1 VRWQGVDFDPQ
12 VVRAWNAQGRVAVY
26 GDAEDPEFAAALPLS
41 QARWVVSSIR
51 DPHINRAIY
60 QALHGA
66 GYRGYVAFS
75 ADSREQ
81 GEAWVS
87 EGRADLVLVPFE
99 DAAEQ
104 AVDLLT
110 TTEQQ
115 IVRRA
120 MERRIN
126 QMSGHYIICGF
137 GRMGQQIVR
146 DLERQGVPHVVVEN
160 NPEQIPRLQARGV
173 PYVEG
178 KASEDEVLLRAG
190 VERAK
195 GLIAVAASDE
205 ENVFIVLTARGLNP
219 NLMIIAR
226 SILEANEDKLR
237 RAGADRVISP
247 YILGGRRM
255 AAEVTRRGVVDFLD
269 LILHG
274 DTHNVD
280 IVHLVV
286 PPGSPLV
293 GRTLAELG
301 VWQRCGVTVLATQLP
316 SGEMT
321 ANPCP
326 ETRLADAMEL
336 IVMGNPEQV
345 ARARALL
352 EGSAE
357 GVAAAPSDQS

>member
-1 VRWQGVDFDPQ
+1 
-12 VVRAWNAQGRVAVY
+12 
-26 GDAEDPEFAAALPLS
+26 
-41 QARWVVSSIR
+41 
-51 DPHINRAIY
+51 
-60 QALHGA
+60 
-66 GYRGYVAFS
+66 
-75 ADSREQ
+75 
-81 GEAWVS
+81 
-87 EGRADLVLVPFE
+87 
-99 DAAEQ
+99 
-104 AVDLLT
+104 
-110 TTEQQ
+110 
-115 IVRRA
+115 
-120 MERRIN
+120 
-126 QMSGHYIICGF
+126 MSGHYIICGF